1 MREYDGILSLAMD
14 PMRLLR
20 SLATFAALATALLLW
35 AGGADASL
43 ESGSSFDRS
52 ATAKFMTSRI
62 AQSAPIIAA
71 VLGSTSAAPPTRP
84 GSLGDLFSRPGLLAG
99 FAAGF
104 LGAGLLGL
112 LFGHGLF
119 GGLSSVT
126 SFLGL
131 FFQLALLVM
140 LGRLIWTWWS
150 GGNAPAFAGLSPRQ
164 QAEPYLRSRNESLP
178 GIYPPEGA
186 DDAGV
191 EGEGTSR
198 GASAKNSSDSD
209 HEG

>member
-1 MREYDGILSLAMD
+1 VREYGSVLLPAIE
-14 PMRLLR
+14 PMRWLR

-52 ATAKFMTSRI
+52 AAGKFVTSRI
-62 AQSAPIIAA
+62 AQSAPISA
-71 VLGSTSAAPPTRP
+71 VALNNAEAAPPTRP
-84 GSLGDLFSRPGLLAG
+84 GSLGDLFNRPGLLAG

-104 LGAGLLGL
+104 LGAGLLGF

-119 GGLSSVT
+119 GGLNGVA

-131 FFQLALLVM
+131 FFQLALLAM

-178 GIYPPEGA
+178 GIYPHAGA
-186 DDAGV
+186 DDAEV
-191 EGEGTSR
+191 EGKMTSR
-198 GASAKNSSDSD
+198 DGSAKKPSSSDLK
-209 HEG
+209 E